1 MSQRTRLTPE
11 QRREQLLDLGI
22 RLFANHS
29 LDEISIDVVARE
41 AGISRG
47 LLYHYFGDK
56 MAFREAVV
64 RRAAD
69 ALVAQTAP
77 PSTGEPVERLLA
89 SMSAYVDFVDA
100 NYEGYVSMVRGA
112 ASDPVLREIY
122 DDAFGALGTRIFE
135 ADVDFV
141 ADTPAARLIVR
152 GWQAMSEEL
161 VLSWKADPA
170 GLTREDL
177 LGLLA
182 GSLPELLGLLGPEG
196 AVTRR
201 S

>member
-22 RLFANHS
+22 RLFAHHS
-29 LDEISIDVVARE
+29 LDEMSIDLVARE

-56 MAFREAVV
+56 TAFREAVV
-64 RRAAD
+64 RRAAE
-69 ALVAQTAP
+69 ALVAQTEP
-77 PSTGEPVERLLA
+77 PATGEPVERLLH
-89 SMSAYVDFVDA
+89 SMAAYVDFVDA

-122 DDAFGALGTRIFE
+122 DDAFGALGGRIFE
-135 ADVDFV
+135 AAPDFV
-141 ADTPAARLIVR
+141 PDTPAARLVVR
-152 GWQAMSEEL
+152 GWLAMSEEL
-161 VLSWKADPA
+161 VLSWKKDPA
-170 GLTREDL
+170 GLSREDL

-182 GSLPELLGLLGPEG
+182 GSLPMLLDSLE
-196 AVTRR
+196 T
-201 S
+201 

>member
-1 MSQRTRLTPE
+1 MVGMSQRTRLTPE

-77 PSTGEPVERLLA
+77 PETGEPVERLLA
-89 SMSAYVDFVDA
+89 SMTAVLKAKRSRTSASSATF
-100 NYEGYVSMVRGA
+100 
-112 ASDPVLREIY
+112 
-122 DDAFGALGTRIFE
+122 
-135 ADVDFV
+135 
-141 ADTPAARLIVR
+141 
-152 GWQAMSEEL
+152 L
-161 VLSWKADPA
+161 VYSQISCW
-170 GLTREDL
+170 GE
-177 LGLLA
+177 
-182 GSLPELLGLLGPEG
+182 
-196 AVTRR
+196 
-201 S
+201 